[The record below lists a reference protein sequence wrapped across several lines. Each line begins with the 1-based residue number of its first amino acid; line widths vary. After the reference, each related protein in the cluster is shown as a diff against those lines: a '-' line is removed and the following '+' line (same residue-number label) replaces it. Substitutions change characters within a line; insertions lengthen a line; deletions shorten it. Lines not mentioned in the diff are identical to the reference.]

1 MHIYLSPHHDDIC
14 FSLGHLARRCGGDLV
29 NLFTRSRYVAVAMEL
44 PADDGARIEAISRL
58 RREEDLRFVQAAGLV
73 RHDLGLPEPALV
85 GREPFDLTDLDA
97 EIATLQASLLPY
109 LLDLLRAGAPETAKL
124 YCPMGIGGHRNHLS
138 TLLAV
143 RAAYDTLR
151 ARCTLLL
158 YEDLHYASVAP
169 VRELGLQ
176 RVAQIFAGFQ
186 LSGTALPLDPDA
198 SARKMQAIGLY
209 ASQHRHP
216 PRIADFTP
224 ASGATGLHE
233 IVWRVAAPS
242 GDQA

>member
-14 FSLGHLARRCGGDLV
+14 FSLGHLASRRGGELL
-29 NLFTRSRYVAVAMEL
+29 NLFTRSQYVAVAMAL
-44 PADDGARIEAISRL
+44 PADAGARVEAISRL
-58 RREEDLRFVQAAGLV
+58 RREEDLRFVQAAGLG
-73 RHDLGLPEPALV
+73 RHDLGLPEPALI

-97 EIATLQASLLPY
+97 EIVPLRASLMPY
-109 LLDLLRAGAPETAKL
+109 LLDLLSAGTPETATL
-124 YCPMGIGGHRNHLS
+124 YCPMGIGGHRNHLT

-151 ARCTLLL
+151 ARCTVLL
-158 YEDLHYASVAP
+158 YEDLHYASVAAA
-169 VRELGLQ
+169 RELGLQ
-176 RVAQIFAGFQ
+176 RAARIFAGFQ
-186 LSGTALPLDPDA
+186 LAGTALPLDPEA

-233 IVWRVAAPS
+233 IIWRVEPLGGA
-242 GDQA
+242 QA